1 MAKVKVTES
10 VSELV
15 TRSPIEL
22 FWTAKKNKQ
31 AKAVTKKVSLTFRFS
46 SPAERATHA

>member
-1 MAKVKVTES
+1 MAKVK

-22 FWTAKKNKQ
+22 FCTAKDTNFFIFTVARMVGK
-31 AKAVTKKVSLTFRFS
+31 
-46 SPAERATHA
+46 